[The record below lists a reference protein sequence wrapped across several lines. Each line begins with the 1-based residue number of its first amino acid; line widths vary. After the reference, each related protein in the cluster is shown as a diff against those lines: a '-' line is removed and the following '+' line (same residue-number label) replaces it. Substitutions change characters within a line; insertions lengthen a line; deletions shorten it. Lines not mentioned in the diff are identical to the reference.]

1 MQTRVQL
8 KFKRDN
14 RRRRHQ
20 SAWLTL
26 HGAEIECSLT
36 NLSQGGAQIVVDR
49 DTEVPDRFLLSL
61 VPNVANNK
69 KSCELIWRQ
78 GCTIGLKFID

>member
-1 MQTRVQL
+1 MQARVQL

-20 SAWLTL
+20 SAWITL

-36 NLSQGGAQIVVDR
+36 NLSQGGAQIVVHR
-49 DTEVPDRFLLSL
+49 DTELPDRFSLSL
-61 VPNVANNK
+61 VPNVANK
-69 KSCELIWRQ
+69 RSCEVIWRQ
-78 GCTIGLKFID
+78 GRTMGLKFID

>member
-20 SAWLTL
+20 SAWITL
-26 HGAEIECSLT
+26 RGNRIECSLT
-36 NLSQGGAQIVVDR
+36 NLSLGGAQIIVDR
-49 DTEVPDRFLLSL
+49 DTQLPDRFSLSL
-61 VPNVANNK
+61 VPDVPGK
-69 KSCELIWRQ
+69 KSCEVIWRR
-78 GCTIGLKFID
+78 GNAIGLKFID

>member
-1 MQTRVQL
+1 MQARVQL

-20 SAWLTL
+20 SAWITL

-36 NLSQGGAQIVVDR
+36 NLSQGGAQILVDR
-49 DTEVPDRFLLSL
+49 GTEFPDRFSLSL
-61 VPNVANNK
+61 VPNVANK
-69 KSCELIWRQ
+69 KSCQVIWRQ
-78 GCTIGLKFID
+78 GCAMGLKFID